1 MDSKNN
7 KILAP
12 AKGRLLISEPFLND
26 PHFKRTVI
34 LLCDHNEHGS
44 FGFVLNNYV
53 NIKLADVILDMKP
66 IKAKVSIGGP
76 VQKDSIFYLHTLGDK
91 VEGSVQ
97 VFENIYMGGDFDAI
111 KDHINSGL
119 LKKHELR
126 FFVGYS
132 GWGKDQ
138 LSWELKEKS
147 WIVSEATNDQIM
159 DTKYDNLWSQSL
171 RIMGSDF
178 ALLANFPSDPNFN

>member
-44 FGFVLNNYV
+44 FGFVLNNY
-53 NIKLADVILDMKP
+53 IQIDLSEVIQDLNSLKS
-66 IKAKVSIGGP
+66 KVSIGGP
-76 VQKDSIFYLHTLGDK
+76 VQKDSIFYLHTSGDSIP
-91 VEGSVQ
+91 GSIHVS
-97 VFENIYMGGDFDAI
+97 EDIYMGGDFDI
-111 KDHINSGL
+111 LKEKINEGSID
-119 LKKHELR
+119 KNSVR

-138 LSWELKEKS
+138 LAWELKEKS
-147 WIVSEATNDQIM
+147 WIVSESTSEQIM
-159 DTKYDNLWSQSL
+159 NTKYDNLWSQSL
-171 RIMGSDF
+171 RSMGSDF

>member
-1 MDSKNN
+1 MDSNKN

-12 AKGRLLISEPFLND
+12 AKGRLLISEPFLSD

-34 LLCDHNEHGS
+34 LLCDHNEHGT
-44 FGFVLNNYV
+44 FGFVLNNYIK
-53 NIKLADVILDMKP
+53 IKLSDVIKDIVN

-76 VQKDSIFYLHTLGDK
+76 VQKDSVFYLHTLGDK
-91 VEGSVQ
+91 ISGSLH
-97 VFENIYMGGDFDAI
+97 VFENIYMGGDFDEI
-111 KDHINSGL
+111 KELMNQGL
-119 LKKHELR
+119 VPAKSIR

-138 LSWELKEKS
+138 LAWELKEKS
-147 WIVSEATNDQIM
+147 WIVSDATTNQIM

-171 RIMGSDF
+171 RIMGDEY
-178 ALLANFPSDPNFN
+178 AMLANFPIDPNFN

>member
-1 MDSKNN
+1 MESDNN

-12 AKGRLLISEPFLND
+12 AKGRLLISEPFLSD

-44 FGFVLNNYV
+44 FGFVLNNYI
-53 NIKLADVILDMKP
+53 NIKISDVVKD
-66 IKAKVSIGGP
+66 IKAIKTKISIGGP
-76 VQKDSIFYLHTLGDK
+76 VQKDSIFYLHTLGEK
-91 VEGSVQ
+91 ISGSLP
-97 VFENIYMGGDFDAI
+97 VFENIYMGGDFDEI
-111 KDHINSGL
+111 KELINNGKLPPKSI
-119 LKKHELR
+119 R

-138 LSWELKEKS
+138 LAWELKEKS
-147 WIVSEATNDQIM
+147 WIVSESTTSQIM

-171 RIMGSDF
+171 RIMGDEY
-178 ALLANFPSDPNFN
+178 AMLANFPTDPNFN

>member
-12 AKGRLLISEPFLND
+12 SKGRLLISEPFLND

-34 LLCDHNEHGS
+34 LLCDHNEEGS
-44 FGFVLNNYV
+44 FGFVLNNYI
-53 NIKLADVILDMKP
+53 NIKLSEVIQDMNE
-66 IKAKVSIGGP
+66 IKAKISIGGP
-76 VQKDSIFYLHTLGDK
+76 VQKDSIFYLHTLGEK
-91 VEGSVQ
+91 VPGSIQ
-97 VFENIYMGGDFDAI
+97 VLDDIYMGGDFDYI
-111 KDHINSGL
+111 KNYINKGS
-119 LKKHELR
+119 LKTNEVR

-147 WIVSEATNDQIM
+147 WIVSESTTQQIM

-171 RIMGSDF
+171 RSMGKDF
-178 ALLANFPSDPNFN
+178 AILANFPTDPNLN

>member
-44 FGFVLNNYV
+44 FGFVLNNY
-53 NIKLADVILDMKP
+53 IQIDLAEVIQDLNPLKS
-66 IKAKVSIGGP
+66 KVSIGGP
-76 VQKDSIFYLHTLGDK
+76 VQKDSIFYLHTLG
-91 VEGSVQ
+91 EAIPGSIHVS
-97 VFENIYMGGDFDAI
+97 ENIYMGGDFDAL
-111 KDHINSGL
+111 KEKINSG
-119 LKKHELR
+119 EIDNSNFR

-138 LSWELKEKS
+138 LAWELKEKS
-147 WIVSEATNDQIM
+147 WIVSESTSEQIM
-159 DTKYDNLWSQSL
+159 NTKYDNLWSQSL
-171 RIMGSDF
+171 RSMGSEF

>member
-1 MDSKNN
+1 MDSNGN

-44 FGFVLNNYV
+44 FGFVLNNYISV
-53 NIKLADVILDMKP
+53 KLSDIVEGLDFIKS
-66 IKAKVSIGGP
+66 KVSLGGP
-76 VQKDSIFYLHTLGDK
+76 VQKDSIFYLHTIG
-91 VEGSVQ
+91 EEIPGSIHISG
-97 VFENIYMGGDFDAI
+97 NIYMGGDFDEI
-111 KDHINSGL
+111 KERIN
-119 LKKHELR
+119 KKLIDPKDLR
-126 FFVGYS
+126 FFIGYS

-147 WIVSEATNDQIM
+147 WIVSESTSEQVM
-159 DTKYDNLWSQSL
+159 DTKYTNLWSQSL
-171 RIMGSDF
+171 RSMGKEY
-178 ALLANFPSDPNFN
+178 AILANFPSDPNYN

>member
-1 MDSKNN
+1 MDSKHN

-12 AKGRLLISEPFLND
+12 SKGRLLISEPFLND

-34 LLCDHNEHGS
+34 LLCDHNEQGS
-44 FGFVLNNYV
+44 FGFVLNNY
-53 NIKLADVILDMKP
+53 IKINLEDVIQDLIP
-66 IKAKVSIGGP
+66 IKSKVSVGGP

-91 VEGSVQ
+91 IEGSIH
-97 VFENIYMGGDFDAI
+97 VFENISMGGDFDQI
-111 KDHINSGL
+111 KGLINNGEASIDQI
-119 LKKHELR
+119 R

-138 LSWELKEKS
+138 LAWELKEKS
-147 WIVSEATNDQIM
+147 WIVSDATKEQIM

-171 RIMGSDF
+171 RSMGSDF

>member
-1 MDSKNN
+1 MESQDN

-53 NIKLADVILDMKP
+53 NINLSEVVADLDP
-66 IKAKVSIGGP
+66 IKSKVSVGGP
-76 VQKDSIFYLHTLGDK
+76 VQKDSIFYLHTIG
-91 VEGSVQ
+91 ESIPGSVH
-97 VFENIYMGGDFDAI
+97 VCDGIYMGGDFEVI
-111 KDHINSGL
+111 KERINQGL
-119 LKKHELR
+119 IEANSIR
-126 FFVGYS
+126 FFIGYS

-138 LSWELKEKS
+138 LAWEMKEKS
-147 WIVSEATNDQIM
+147 WIVSESSPEQIM
-159 DTKYDNLWSQSL
+159 DTKYLNLWSQSL
-171 RIMGSDF
+171 RSMGKDY
-178 ALLANFPSDPNFN
+178 AMLANFPSDPNYN

>member
-1 MDSKNN
+1 MDSENN

-44 FGFVLNNYV
+44 FGFVLNNYIRI
-53 NIKLADVILDMKP
+53 NLSDVIEGLVP
-66 IKAKVSIGGP
+66 LNTKVSIGGP
-76 VQKDSIFYLHTLGDK
+76 VQKDSIFYLHTLG
-91 VEGSVQ
+91 ESIPGSIHVS
-97 VFENIYMGGDFDAI
+97 EDIYMGGDFEVLKSKLNHDLI
-111 KDHINSGL
+111 KDNSI
-119 LKKHELR
+119 R

-138 LSWELKEKS
+138 LAWEMKEKS
-147 WIVSEATNDQIM
+147 WIVSESTSEQIM
-159 DTKYDNLWSQSL
+159 NTKYDNLWSQSL
-171 RIMGSDF
+171 RSMGSDF
-178 ALLANFPSDPNFN
+178 AMLANFPSDPNFN